1 MLKNINF
8 YDKLKIAVIL
18 ILQIFIFYFWKTSI
32 IDGGITI
39 FNLLGVSS
47 GWILPIAI
55 LIFILINIILSLFFF
70 YKNYFLK
77 TFLFLFNFF
86 LLLLE
91 LIIVGYYL
99 ITV

>member
-18 ILQIFIFYFWKTSI
+18 ILQFFIFYFWQTSI
-32 IDGGITI
+32 IEGGITI
-39 FNLLGVSS
+39 FNLLGANN
-47 GWILPIAI
+47 GWILPIAV
-55 LIFILINIILSLFFF
+55 LIFILTNLLLALWFFA
-70 YKNYFLK
+70 KNYFLK

-86 LLLLE
+86 LVLLE